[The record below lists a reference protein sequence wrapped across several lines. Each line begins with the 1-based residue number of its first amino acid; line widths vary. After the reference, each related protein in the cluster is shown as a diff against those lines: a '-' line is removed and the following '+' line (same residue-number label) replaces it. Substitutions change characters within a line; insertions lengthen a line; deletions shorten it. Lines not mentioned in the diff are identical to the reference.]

1 VTDSRRE
8 TIIDSL
14 RSDHRAIVE
23 LLDSQTIADAT
34 ELALTER
41 EQLVMSLI
49 RHFVAEEQ
57 YLYPTVRD
65 LYETDEIEVADR
77 QLAADRE
84 LENRLRSLET
94 PDVTPAVVAEVIVAV
109 RSDFGAHVAA
119 QDELFDELTRRCPPE
134 RLSEL
139 GADVRGAEQLAPTR
153 PRRFAPRDETTNKIV
168 SYVEGYLDHIRDHY
182 SHRGSERDNDD

>member
-1 VTDSRRE
+1 MTDSRRE

-14 RSDHRAIVE
+14 RSDHRAIAA
-23 LLDSQTIADAT
+23 LLDTQTIAAAT

-41 EQLVMSLI
+41 EQVVMNLV

-65 LYETDEIEVADR
+65 LSESDLIAVADR
-77 QLAADRE
+77 QSAADRE

-94 PDVTPAVVAEVIVAV
+94 PDVTPDVVAEVIAAV
-109 RSDFGAHVAA
+109 RTDFAAHVAA
-119 QDELFDELTRRCPPE
+119 QDDLFAELTRRCPPE
-134 RLSEL
+134 QLSEL

-153 PRRFAPRDETTNKIV
+153 PRRVAPRDETTNKIV
-168 SYVEGYLDHIRDHY
+168 SFVEGYLDHIRDHY
-182 SHRGSERDNDD
+182 SHRGSERDNND

>member
-1 VTDSRRE
+1 MTDSRRE

-23 LLDSQTIADAT
+23 LLDSPTIAAAT

-41 EQLVMSLI
+41 EQLVMNLI

-57 YLYPTVRD
+57 YLYPAVRD
-65 LYETDEIEVADR
+65 LYESEEIAVADR

-94 PDVTPAVVAEVIVAV
+94 PDVTPAVVAEVLAAV
-109 RSDFGAHVAA
+109 RTDFDAHVAA
-119 QDELFDELTRRCPPE
+119 QDEMFDGLTRRCPPE

-153 PRRFAPRDETTNKIV
+153 PRRIAPRDETTNKVV

-182 SHRGSERDNDD
+182 SHRGFERDDED